1 MQQSSDLPA
10 TSYRLEPIGYVRS
23 CFREKFGT
31 PRQPGLIG
39 SATGEILIHPPYH
52 TPHAF
57 TQLEQFSHI
66 WVLFLF
72 HQALRDE
79 WKPRVRPPRL
89 GGNQS
94 LGVFASR
101 SPFRPNNIGLSP
113 LKLEGIEYGERET
126 RLHVRGLD
134 LVDGTPVLDIKPYLP
149 YVDIISDAY
158 GGYASEAPAPLLQV
172 EFEPGALL
180 QLASFLVRHPE
191 LRELIIETIAADPRP
206 AYRNQR
212 NTPDKPDANDNE
224 RIYGVRLHDVNVR
237 WRVDQGTAWI
247 IAIDPDSPR
256 GI

>member
-1 MQQSSDLPA
+1 MQQPSELPA
-10 TSYRLEPIGYVRS
+10 ASYSLEPIGYVRS

-31 PRQPGLIG
+31 PRQPGLIP
-39 SATGEILIHPPYH
+39 SATGEIVIHSPYH

-113 LKLEGIEYGERET
+113 LKLERIEYGERET
-126 RLHVRGLD
+126 RLHVSGLD

-149 YVDIISDAY
+149 YVDVISDAH
-158 GGYASEAPAPLLQV
+158 GGYASVAPAPALQV
-172 EFEPGALL
+172 EFEPMALR
-180 QLASFLVRHPE
+180 QLMPIMTRHTG
-191 LRELIIETIAADPRP
+191 LRQLIVETIAADPRP
-206 AYRNQR
+206 
-212 NTPDKPDANDNE
+212 
-224 RIYGVRLHDVNVR
+224 
-237 WRVDQGTAWI
+237 
-247 IAIDPDSPR
+247 
-256 GI
+256 

>member
-1 MQQSSDLPA
+1 MQQPSELPA
-10 TSYRLEPIGYVRS
+10 TSYSLEPIGYVRS

-31 PRQPGLIG
+31 PRQPGLIP
-39 SATGEILIHPPYH
+39 SATGEIVVHPPYH

-113 LKLEGIEYGERET
+113 LKLERIEYGERPG
-126 RLHVRGLD
+126 RLFVSGID
-134 LVDGTPVLDIKPYLP
+134 LLDGTPVLDIKPYVPYADALP
-149 YVDIISDAY
+149 EARNDIADA
-158 GGYASEAPAPLLQV
+158 
-172 EFEPGALL
+172 
-180 QLASFLVRHPE
+180 
-191 LRELIIETIAADPRP
+191 AAPRP
-206 AYRNQR
+206 
-212 NTPDKPDANDNE
+212 
-224 RIYGVRLHDVNVR
+224 
-237 WRVDQGTAWI
+237 TAS
-247 IAIDPDSPR
+247 ARSPGR
-256 GI
+256 